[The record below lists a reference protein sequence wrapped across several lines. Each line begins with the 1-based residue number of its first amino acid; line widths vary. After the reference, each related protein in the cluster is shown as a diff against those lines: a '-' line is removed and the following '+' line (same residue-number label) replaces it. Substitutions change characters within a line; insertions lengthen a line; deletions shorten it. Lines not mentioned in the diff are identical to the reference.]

1 MKEASSLSFPRR
13 SAVGRTRFT
22 TPALRHAGYVLFV
35 YALMIGGAVI
45 FLMPFLWMV
54 STSLKDPKEIF
65 AYPPVWIPNPLHWDN
80 YVKGWFGNPLMPFT
94 VFLGNTL
101 IITTN
106 NVIGN
111 LVSCVLVAYGF
122 ARLNGRGKNVLF
134 LLVLA
139 TMMVPAEV
147 TLIPTYILFT
157 KLHWVNTFLP
167 LTVPAWFG
175 WPFFI
180 FLLRQFFLTLPM
192 ELDDA
197 ARIDGCSTWGILFR
211 ILLPLSKP
219 ALATVAIFAFIGN
232 WNNFLPQLIYL
243 HDRDKITLAVGLNMF
258 LGQYTTQFHL
268 LMAASV
274 ISLIPILIIFFLAQ
288 RIFVQGI
295 TFTGIRG

>member
-1 MKEASSLSFPRR
+1 MARSGALVTGDRALVHPRSSSKLARR
-13 SAVGRTRFT
+13 ATYLVI
-22 TPALRHAGYVLFV
+22 V
-35 YALMIGGAVI
+35 YALMLVGAVLFI
-45 FLMPFLWMV
+45 LPFLWMV

-65 AYPPVWIPNPLHWDN
+65 AYPPQWIPDPVRWSN
-80 YVKGWFGNPLMPFT
+80 YVQGWAGNPLMPFNT
-94 VFLGNTL
+94 FLRNTL

-111 LVSCVLVAYGF
+111 LVSCSLVAYGF
-122 ARLNGRGKNVLF
+122 ARLRGRGKNLLF

-139 TMMVPAEV
+139 TMMVPQEV

-157 KLHWVNTFLP
+157 KLRWVNTFLP

-180 FLLRQFFLTLPM
+180 FLLRQFFMSLPTD
-192 ELDDA
+192 LDDA

-219 ALATVAIFAFIGN
+219 ALASVAIFAFIGN
-232 WNNFLPQLIYL
+232 WNNFLQQLIYL

-258 LGQYTTQFHL
+258 RGQFTTDFHL
-268 LMAASV
+268 LMAVSV
-274 ISLIPILIIFFLAQ
+274 MSLIPILVIFFLAQ
-288 RIFVQGI
+288 RIFIQGV
-295 TFTGIRG
+295 TFTGIRA

>member
-1 MKEASSLSFPRR
+1 MGRIIRR
-13 SAVGRTRFT
+13 VIT
-22 TPALRHAGYVLFV
+22 TTIV
-35 YALMIGGAVI
+35 YLLMVAGAVI
-45 FLMPFLWMV
+45 FIMPFLWML
-54 STSLKDPKEIF
+54 STSLKDPKQIF
-65 AYPPVWIPNPLHWDN
+65 AYPPVWIPNPIHWDN
-80 YVKGWFGNPLMPFT
+80 YIQGWFGNPLMPFT
-94 VFLGNTL
+94 LFLRNTL
-101 IITTN
+101 IITIN
-106 NVIGN
+106 NMIGN
-111 LVSCVLVAYGF
+111 LVSCSLVAYGF
-122 ARLNGRGKNVLF
+122 ARLHGRGKNVLF

-139 TMMVPAEV
+139 TMMVPSEV

-157 KLHWVNTFLP
+157 KLQWVNTFLP

-180 FLLRQFFLTLPM
+180 FLLRQFFLTLPT

-211 ILLPLSKP
+211 IILPLSKP

-268 LMAASV
+268 LMADSV
-274 ISLIPILIIFFLAQ
+274 ISLIPILVIFFLAQ

-295 TFTGIRG
+295 TFTGLRG